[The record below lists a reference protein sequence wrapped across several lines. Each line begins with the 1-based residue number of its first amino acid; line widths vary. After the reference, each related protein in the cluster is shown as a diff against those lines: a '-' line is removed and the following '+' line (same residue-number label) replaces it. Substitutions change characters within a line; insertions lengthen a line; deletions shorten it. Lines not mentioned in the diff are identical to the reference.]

1 MKQVQIR
8 LDLDDNEERKREYY
22 SVKYNNIYNRLKSC
36 KIDDKTIEDI
46 IQSFEKSNKE
56 TQKYRVIDLFSG
68 CGGISVGFEMNDKI
82 DIVGAIDFNKD
93 ACITYS
99 YNFPKAKV
107 ISGDIREVSV
117 ESTGFKDIDI
127 IIGGPPCQGFSAL
140 NRHQKLED
148 DPRNVLFFEFLRFV
162 KELRPK
168 AILIENV
175 KQILTKNGGFAKN
188 NICSILGEIGY
199 NVDYKIIN
207 ASDFGVPQNRE
218 RAVFIGVR
226 KDIGE
231 IDFENIRK
239 FQTDKK
245 TTVKEALEDLY
256 DLENLDNINQ
266 DDFYVTEAP
275 VSNDYL
281 KLMRN
286 STNYIFNHKI
296 KYQKQETQDRVS
308 FVPQGGNWKCVPEEY
323 FPSKR
328 NNRHSN
334 YLRRFDENSQSTTI
348 DTGHDV
354 YYHPLF
360 NRPPT
365 VRESARLQ
373 SFPDRFIFIGSKKE
387 QLRQVGNAVPP
398 LMAYALSKLIVEVL
412 ENEG

>member
-1 MKQVQIR
+1 MKQVQIK
-8 LDLDDNEERKREYY
+8 LDLDNNEGIVSKYRNEE
-22 SVKYNNIYNRLKSC
+22 YNAIIAKLK
-36 KIDDKTIEDI
+36 DYQLEGRVIEDLLAL
-46 IQSFEKSNKE
+46 FEESNKE
-56 TQKYRVIDLFSG
+56 SKKYRVIDLFSG
-68 CGGISVGFEMNDKI
+68 CGGISVGFEMNDEI
-82 DIVGAIDFNKD
+82 DVVGAIDFNKS
-93 ACITYS
+93 ACVTYE

-107 ISGDIREVSV
+107 INGDIKAISV

-127 IIGGPPCQGFSAL
+127 IIGGPPCQGFSSL

-175 KQILTKNGGFAKN
+175 KQILTKNGGYAKN
-188 NICSILGEIGY
+188 TICSILDEIGY

-207 ASDFGVPQNRE
+207 ASDYGVPQNRE
-218 RAVFIGVR
+218 RAVFIGIR
-226 KDIGE
+226 KDIGD
-231 IDFENIRK
+231 INFDDIVK
-239 FQTDKK
+239 FQVSKK
-245 TTVKEALEDLY
+245 TTVREALEDLY
-256 DLENLDNINQ
+256 DLEDLDHINQ
-266 DDFYVTEAP
+266 DDFYVTKAP

-281 KLMRN
+281 KIMRN

-296 KYQKQETQDRVS
+296 RYQKQEVQDRVS
-308 FVPQGGNWKCVPEEY
+308 FVPQGGNWKCVPDEY

-373 SFPDRFIFIGSKKE
+373 SFPDRFIFVGSKNE

-398 LMAYALSKLIVEVL
+398 LMAFALSKLIVEVL
-412 ENEG
+412 DHEK